1 MHAEKIFLWSLVF
14 GTHIAKLALALH
26 GSAQTVELLVFS
38 FSETCMSFRVNF
50 TFSNLPRSAYQSLT
64 FSLHRKL
71 KPHVVFLKK
80 LD

>member
-1 MHAEKIFLWSLVF
+1 MHAEKKSSMVSDV
-14 GTHIAKLALALH
+14 GTQIAKEALTLH
-26 GSAQTVELLVFS
+26 GSAQTAELLVFS
-38 FSETCMSFRVNF
+38 FSETCMCFRVNF